1 MGLKQRLTAHNRGR
15 EKRPQVVR
23 TAVILALL
31 GFLVYLAFIGQAIF
45 SELN

>member
-1 MGLKQRLTAHNRGR
+1 MNLKRRLTGHNRER
-15 EKRPQVVR
+15 SKRPQVVR
-23 TAVILALL
+23 TALILAAL